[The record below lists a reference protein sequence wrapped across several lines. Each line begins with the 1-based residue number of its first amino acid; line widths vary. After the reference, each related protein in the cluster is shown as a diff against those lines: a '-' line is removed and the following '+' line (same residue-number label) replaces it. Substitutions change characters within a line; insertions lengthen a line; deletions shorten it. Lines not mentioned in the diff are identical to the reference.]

1 MEGDITILTQ
11 QQPGLITRIAAMLAY
26 LAIFTPETVGVGEG
40 LVEICNVFTERGT
53 LRVGSYKARRH
64 LVLA

>member
-1 MEGDITILTQ
+1 MEGDIAVFTQ

-26 LAIFTPETVGVGEG
+26 LAIFTPEKVEVSEG
-40 LVEICNVFTERGT
+40 LLKIFNVFTERGT